1 MTSNKNKK
9 NFQSPY
15 NGTRVAFLK
24 TTRKLYT
31 QFTREVTMEI
41 KTNVKAGAVLGGS
54 GKPSGSEQTT
64 EVTNNPLYTP
74 TGQTGDNPLYKG

>member
-1 MTSNKNKK
+1 
-9 NFQSPY
+9 
-15 NGTRVAFLK
+15 
-24 TTRKLYT
+24 
-31 QFTREVTMEI
+31 MEI

-74 TGQTGDNPLYKG
+74 TNQTGDNPLYKG